1 MSATHDATSAADTLV
16 ADPEPA
22 ADTLVADP
30 EPAVELESMEDLL
43 NEPGG
48 QMQGISRG
56 DVIEGLVVGV
66 DPDELLIDIGL
77 KSEGVVPQR
86 ELWDSRSEEPKPSFS
101 LGDIAFVYVVRPEGD
116 GPAILSVRRAAQEKV
131 WRATEELF
139 ENGTI
144 IESTVQEYN
153 KGGVLVDVGPRG
165 FVPLSQLT
173 SLRRGPAD
181 ETEEEL
187 NAKLSELVDKVIY
200 VKIIELDRRRNRL
213 ILSERVAEREMR
225 AQRREILLDELQ
237 VGQVRK
243 GMVSNICSFGAFI
256 DLGGAD
262 GLAHISELSWSRVES
277 PEEILRPGEEV
288 DVYVLALDRVDK
300 KIALSMRRATTDPW
314 ADLATRFEENQ
325 VVPGTVTKMAPFG
338 AFVRLSD
345 GVEGL
350 AHSSDLG
357 TAALHMV
364 NEDDIGQFR
373 ILSIDVG
380 RRRIRLTPVE
390 IYPPEAE
397 DYESPEVEGELAAV
411 AESPDAEFAAEAD
424 DAELPEVEDDM
435 AAVAEGPDAEFAAEA
450 DGAELPEVEGDMT
463 AMAESPDAEVAA
475 EADGAELPEAE
486 GDMTAVAESPD
497 ATIATEP
504 DGMDAKIEA
513 GDETKSG

>member
-1 MSATHDATSAADTLV
+1 
-16 ADPEPA
+16 
-22 ADTLVADP
+22 
-30 EPAVELESMEDLL
+30 MEDLL
-43 NEPGG
+43 SEPGG
-48 QMQGISRG
+48 AMQGISRG

-66 DPDELLIDIGL
+66 DPDELLIDVGL

-86 ELWDSRSEEPKPSFS
+86 ELWDSRSEEPKPVFS
-101 LGDIAFVYVVRPEGD
+101 IGDIAFVYVVRPEGD
-116 GPAILSVRRAAQEKV
+116 GPAVLSVRRAAQEKV
-131 WRATEELF
+131 WRSTEELF
-139 ENGTI
+139 ETGTI

-187 NAKLSELVDKVIY
+187 NAKLSELVGKQIY

-225 AQRREILLDELQ
+225 AQRREVLLDELQ

-314 ADLATRFEENQ
+314 ADLESRFGENQ
-325 VVPGTVTKMAPFG
+325 VVDGTVTKLAPFG
-338 AFVRLSD
+338 AFVRLAD

-357 TAALHMV
+357 NAALHMV
-364 NEDDIGQFR
+364 NENDTGIFR
-373 ILSIDVG
+373 ILSIDAA

-390 IYPPEAE
+390 IYAPEDE
-397 DYESPEVEGELAAV
+397 DYESPEVEGELAR
-411 AESPDAEFAAEAD
+411 
-424 DAELPEVEDDM
+424 
-435 AAVAEGPDAEFAAEA
+435 
-450 DGAELPEVEGDMT
+450 
-463 AMAESPDAEVAA
+463 
-475 EADGAELPEAE
+475 
-486 GDMTAVAESPD
+486 
-497 ATIATEP
+497 
-504 DGMDAKIEA
+504 
-513 GDETKSG
+513 

>member
-1 MSATHDATSAADTLV
+1 MSVTHDAAAPADVSV
-16 ADPEPA
+16 AEPEPI
-22 ADTLVADP
+22 
-30 EPAVELESMEDLL
+30 EELESMEDLL

-48 QMQGISRG
+48 AMQGISRG

-86 ELWDSRSEEPKPSFS
+86 ELWDSRSEEPKPEFS
-101 LGDIAFVYVVRPEGD
+101 VGDIAFVYVVRPEGD
-116 GPAILSVRRAAQEKV
+116 GPAVLSVRRAAQEKV

-187 NAKLSELVDKVIY
+187 NAKLSELVEKQIY

-225 AQRREILLDELQ
+225 AQRREVLLDELQ

-243 GMVSNICSFGAFI
+243 GIVSNICSFGAFI

-314 ADLATRFEENQ
+314 ADLTSRFQEHE
-325 VVPGTVTKMAPFG
+325 VVPGTVTKLAPFG
-338 AFVRLSD
+338 AFVRLAD

-357 TAALHMV
+357 NAALHMV
-364 NEDDIGQFR
+364 NEGDIGQFR
-373 ILSIDVG
+373 ILSIDAQ

-390 IYPPEAE
+390 IYPPPDE
-397 DYESPEVEGELAAV
+397 DYIDEEFEGELAAV
-411 AESPDAEFAAEAD
+411 AESPDAVGAEELDDMDSEVTEDSDGADTVVAEDFDDTDAVVAEDSEEADAVVAEASD
-424 DAELPEVEDDM
+424 DADAV
-435 AAVAEGPDAEFAAEA
+435 VAEDSDEA
-450 DGAELPEVEGDMT
+450 DAVIDT
-463 AMAESPDAEVAA
+463 ESHDV
-475 EADGAELPEAE
+475 
-486 GDMTAVAESPD
+486 D
-497 ATIATEP
+497 ATI
-504 DGMDAKIEA
+504 EA
-513 GDETKSG
+513 SDETKSGS

>member
-1 MSATHDATSAADTLV
+1 MNPDAASEVAAAAAAIDSDTASEVAAAAAAMDSDTASEVAAAAAAMDSDTASEVAAAVAEMDSDAASEVAAAADTS
-16 ADPEPA
+16 PEASGA
-22 ADTLVADP
+22 AGEAASLD
-30 EPAVELESMEDLL
+30 ELESMEDLL
-43 NEPGG
+43 REPGG
-48 QMQGISRG
+48 EMQGISRG
-56 DVIEGLVVGV
+56 DVIEGVVVGV
-66 DPDELLIDIGL
+66 DPDELLIDVRL

-86 ELWDSRSEEPKPSFS
+86 ELWDSRSDEPKPNFS
-101 LGDIAFVYVVRPEGD
+101 LGDTALVYVVQPEGD
-116 GPAILSVRRAAQEKV
+116 GPALLSVRRAAQEKV

-144 IESTVQEYN
+144 IEATVQEYN

-187 NAKLSELVDKVIY
+187 NAKLSELVERKIY

-225 AQRREILLDELQ
+225 AQRREVLLDELQ

-277 PEEILRPGEEV
+277 PEEILRPGQEV

-314 ADLATRFEENQ
+314 ADLETRFGENQ
-325 VVPGTVTKMAPFG
+325 VVDGEVIKLAPFG
-338 AFVRLSD
+338 AFVRLEE

-350 AHSSDLG
+350 AHASDLG
-357 TAALHMV
+357 NAALDSVH
-364 NEDDIGQFR
+364 EGDQGTFR
-373 ILSIDVG
+373 ILSMDAQ
-380 RRRIRLTPVE
+380 RRRIRLSPIE
-390 IYPPEAE
+390 LGPPDDAEEA
-397 DYESPEVEGELAAV
+397 DGVLAAV
-411 AESPDAEFAAEAD
+411 AENPDAD
-424 DAELPEVEDDM
+424 LDS
-435 AAVAEGPDAEFAAEA
+435 A
-450 DGAELPEVEGDMT
+450 DGDQNAK
-463 AMAESPDAEVAA
+463 
-475 EADGAELPEAE
+475 
-486 GDMTAVAESPD
+486 
-497 ATIATEP
+497 
-504 DGMDAKIEA
+504 MD
-513 GDETKSG
+513 

>member
-1 MSATHDATSAADTLV
+1 MSATHDAVAPADVSV
-16 ADPEPA
+16 AEPEPI
-22 ADTLVADP
+22 
-30 EPAVELESMEDLL
+30 EELESMEDLL

-48 QMQGISRG
+48 AMQGISRG

-66 DPDELLIDIGL
+66 DPDELLVDIGL

-86 ELWDSRSEEPKPSFS
+86 ELWDSRSEEPKPEFS
-101 LGDIAFVYVVRPEGD
+101 IGDVAFVYVVRPEGD
-116 GPAILSVRRAAQEKV
+116 GPAVLSVRRAAQEKV

-144 IESTVQEYN
+144 IESTVQEFN

-187 NAKLSELVDKVIY
+187 NAKLSELVGKVIY

-225 AQRREILLDELQ
+225 AQRREVLLDELQ

-314 ADLATRFEENQ
+314 ADLASRFQENE
-325 VVPGTVTKMAPFG
+325 VVPGVVTKLAPFG
-338 AFVRLSD
+338 AFVRLAD

-357 TAALHMV
+357 NAALHMV
-364 NEDDIGQFR
+364 NEGDIGQFR
-373 ILSIDVG
+373 ILSIDAA

-390 IYPPEAE
+390 IYPPPDE
-397 DYESPEVEGELAAV
+397 DYDDSEFEGELAAV
-411 AESPDAEFAAEAD
+411 AEGPDAALAEDSEVVD
-424 DAELPEVEDDM
+424 D
-435 AAVAEGPDAEFAAEA
+435 AVAEGSDDVDAGFAEDSDDVGEA
-450 DGAELPEVEGDMT
+450 ITTDSDDV
-463 AMAESPDAEVAA
+463 DA
-475 EADGAELPEAE
+475 
-486 GDMTAVAESPD
+486 TVAEDSDDVGEAIATDSDDVDATVAEDSDGVGEAIATDSDDVD
-497 ATIATEP
+497 ATI
-504 DGMDAKIEA
+504 EA
-513 GDETKSG
+513 SDETTSRS